1 MNEKESLKLAGRIV
15 SVNTADQSVLLESTD
30 KSNRLRVYAVN
41 EQFKRLT
48 HIITESRFN
57 GVNAKEL
64 TGTFYIQGK
73 VLVQFS
79 MGNGLSEWSQ
89 AFHAAFKEYFAN
101 PKEFLAK

>member
-1 MNEKESLKLAGRIV
+1 MKKKSLKLTGRVV
-15 SVNTADQSVLLESTD
+15 SINHADQSVLLESTE
-30 KSNRLRVYAVN
+30 KSNRLRVYADN

-79 MGNGLSEWSQ
+79 IGNGLNEWTQ
-89 AFHAAFKEYFAN
+89 AFHAALGQR
-101 PKEFLAK
+101 P

>member
-1 MNEKESLKLAGRIV
+1 MNKKSLKLTGRVV
-15 SVNTADQSVLLESTD
+15 SANATDQSVLLESTE
-30 KSNRLRVYAVN
+30 KSNRLRVYADN
-41 EQFKRLT
+41 EQFKKLT

-73 VLVQFS
+73 VLVQFF
-79 MGNGLSEWSQ
+79 MGNGIHKWAQ
-89 AFHAAFKEYFAN
+89 VFHAAFKEYFAN